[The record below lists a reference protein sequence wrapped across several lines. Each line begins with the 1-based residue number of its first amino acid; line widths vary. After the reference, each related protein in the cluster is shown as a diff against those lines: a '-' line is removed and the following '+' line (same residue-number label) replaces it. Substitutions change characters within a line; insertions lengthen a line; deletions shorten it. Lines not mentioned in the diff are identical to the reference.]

1 MGVMERPPGSVRP
14 WSSVRSIVRGFV
26 EAGRARKVIR
36 QRRLDDR
43 RREETFRER
52 NLEEIARS
60 GDVHGSPGWMIRT
73 ERTYAPT
80 RDRYRAVNSR
90 LSPRRRLV
98 NSGGDK
104 MGFDRNGYA
113 PAYSQILERWI
124 GGAPTLVE
132 LGAFRG
138 SGLALWSDLF
148 PDGHVIGLDVELD
161 HFVENLAA
169 LRSRGAFA
177 HGVPPVLRFDA
188 YAPDVDVLGA
198 ALSGRTID
206 IFIDDGPHREEPS
219 CTTAERVRPLL
230 SDRFTYVIE
239 DCDELYGCLP
249 RIFVGCEVRQQA
261 PGLVVITEGLS
272 DRGRTVPTP

>member
-1 MGVMERPPGSVRP
+1 M
-14 WSSVRSIVRGFV
+14 
-26 EAGRARKVIR
+26 RARKVIR
-36 QRRLDDR
+36 ERRRADL
-43 RREETFRER
+43 RREEEFLER
-52 NLEEIARS
+52 NLAEVARS
-60 GDVHGSPGWMIRT
+60 GDVHGSPGWLIRT

-80 RDRYRAVNSR
+80 RDRYRALNSR

-113 PAYSQILERWI
+113 PAYAVILERWV
-124 GGAPTLVE
+124 GRAPTLVE

-148 PDGHVIGLDVELD
+148 PDGLVIGLDVELD
-161 HFVENLAA
+161 HFTQNVPA

-177 HGVPPVLRFDA
+177 RGVPPVLRFDA
-188 YAPDVDVLGA
+188 YAPDVEGLRA

-206 IFIDDGPHREEPS
+206 VFIDDGPHREEPS

-249 RIFVGCEVRQQA
+249 RIFAGCDVRQQA
-261 PGLVVITEGLS
+261 PGLVVITEGTS
-272 DRGRTVPTP
+272 DRVGTAPTP